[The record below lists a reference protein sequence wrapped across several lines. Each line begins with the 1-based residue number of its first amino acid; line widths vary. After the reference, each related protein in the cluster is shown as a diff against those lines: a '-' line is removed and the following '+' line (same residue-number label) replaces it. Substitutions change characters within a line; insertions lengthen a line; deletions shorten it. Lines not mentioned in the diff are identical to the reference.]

1 MTMQETIDH
10 FIDYLMT
17 RKGRSQ
23 NTRESYRHDLERCAA
38 FFTASGINTWQEV
51 DQYAVINVIAEM
63 KREDRASTTI
73 NRTISSLRQLYRYLL
88 RRHEVQVNPMDY
100 IDLEEV
106 ATRKA
111 PVTLSQ
117 QEIEQLFAIPDTT
130 TVNGLRDRTLLEL
143 MYGTGML
150 VSELINLKR
159 SQVHF
164 DLQILQLQDNP
175 RHQRI
180 VPLGK
185 IAKEWLARYLRA
197 TAGDSSDY
205 VFLNVRGGQM
215 TRQGVWKNFKEIVRK
230 SGLSKK
236 ITLQTL
242 RHTFT
247 ADLLKNGAS
256 WQAVQTLL
264 GRETG
269 RESFESYIRFNT
281 QELVTIYRRCHPR
294 A

>member
-1 MTMQETIDH
+1 MIMQETIDH
-10 FIDYLMT
+10 FINYLMT
-17 RKGRSQ
+17 QKGRSR
-23 NTRESYRHDLERCAA
+23 NTGESYRHDLEQCAA
-38 FFTASGINTWQEV
+38 FFAANGINTWQEV

-63 KREDRASTTI
+63 KHEDRASTTI

-106 ATRKA
+106 AVRKT

-130 TVNGLRDRTLLEL
+130 TVIGLRDRTLLEL

-150 VSELINLKR
+150 VSELITLKR
-159 SQVHF
+159 SQIHF

-185 IAKEWLARYLRA
+185 MAKEWLAKYLKA
-197 TAGDSSDY
+197 TSDNSSDY
-205 VFLNVRGGQM
+205 VFLNARGGQM

-230 SGLSKK
+230 SGLSKE

-256 WQAVQTLL
+256 WQAVQALL

-281 QELVTIYRRCHPR
+281 QELVAIYHRCHPR

>member
-17 RKGRSQ
+17 QKGRSQ
-23 NTRESYRHDLERCAA
+23 NTGESYRHDLERCAA

-159 SQVHF
+159 LQVHF

-197 TAGDSSDY
+197 TAGDSSD
-205 VFLNVRGGQM
+205 
-215 TRQGVWKNFKEIVRK
+215 
-230 SGLSKK
+230 
-236 ITLQTL
+236 
-242 RHTFT
+242 
-247 ADLLKNGAS
+247 
-256 WQAVQTLL
+256 
-264 GRETG
+264 
-269 RESFESYIRFNT
+269 
-281 QELVTIYRRCHPR
+281 
-294 A
+294 

>member
-1 MTMQETIDH
+1 MQETIDR
-10 FIDYLMT
+10 FIEYLT
-17 RKGRSQ
+17 VQKGRSQ
-23 NTRESYRHDLERCAA
+23 NTGESYRHDLERCAA
-38 FFTASGINTWQEV
+38 FFEASGINTWQEV
-51 DQYAVINVIAEM
+51 DHYAVINVIAKL
-63 KREDRASTTI
+63 KRENRASTTI
-73 NRTISSLRQLYRYLL
+73 NRTISSLRQLFRYLL

-100 IDLEEV
+100 VDLEQV
-106 ATRKA
+106 AVKRT

-117 QEIEQLFAIPDTT
+117 QEIERLFAVPDPA
-130 TVNGLRDRTLLEL
+130 TVIGLRDRTLLEL

-159 SQVHF
+159 PQVHL

-185 IAKEWLARYLRA
+185 IAIEWLARYLKA
-197 TAGDSSDY
+197 TAGASSDY
-205 VFLNVRGGQM
+205 VFLNSRGRQM
-215 TRQGVWKNFKEIVRK
+215 TRQGVWKNFKEIVK
-230 SGLSKK
+230 ESGLPKQ

-269 RESFESYIRFNT
+269 RADFESYLHYDT
-281 QELVTIYRRCHPR
+281 QELIAIYHRCHPR